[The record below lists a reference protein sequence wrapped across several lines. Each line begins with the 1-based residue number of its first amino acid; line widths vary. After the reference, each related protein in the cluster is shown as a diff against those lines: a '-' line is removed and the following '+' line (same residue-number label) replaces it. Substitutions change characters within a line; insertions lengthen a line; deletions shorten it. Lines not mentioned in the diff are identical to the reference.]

1 MRKYEVIHFY
11 KSGGFN
17 HLVNVS
23 VDVNLFAAVTFTNSE
38 MKKIVQKYP
47 LAKDNLFAL
56 VDGVEIKLKKCE

>member
-11 KSGGFN
+11 KAGGFN

-23 VDVNLFAAVTFTNSE
+23 VDNNLFAAVIFTNAE
-38 MKKIVQKYP
+38 MNKIVQKYP

-56 VDGVEIKLKKCE
+56 VDGVEIKLKN